1 MLRLAILF
9 GLVGLAVATGVI
21 IYSGYEQILEA
32 LSRAG
37 FGIVWTSLF
46 HLVPMFFCVIGW
58 QVLIP
63 GKNRPSLLYL
73 MYVLWLRT
81 SVNNLMPVARIG
93 GELISVR
100 VMIKHGIRKTS
111 AIASTI
117 VELTMSIVAVFLFDF
132 IGISLFTFYVGD
144 KNIGWQLLMGLFLS
158 APLIVVLFIV
168 QRAGF
173 FGLLDKIFNALIR
186 DKWKKFSG
194 NVHRLDRAVH
204 TMYRRRDRVLICG
217 FWQLMS
223 WVAGTGE
230 IWLAL
235 YFLGFEVSLVEAFML
250 EALIQAASSV
260 AFLVPGSLGVQEAA
274 FLLFGRMLGL
284 PSDIAVALAVV
295 RRCRDLLLYV
305 PGLIAWQIQEGKW
318 LLSPTRRHR

>member
-1 MLRLAILF
+1 MLRLAALF
-9 GLVGLAVATGVI
+9 GLIGLAVATGVI
-21 IYSGYEQILEA
+21 IYSGYEEILQA

-37 FGIVWTSLF
+37 FGILWTSLF

-58 QVLIP
+58 QVLMP

-111 AIASTI
+111 AIASTV
-117 VELTMSIVAVFLFDF
+117 VELTASVIAVFVFDV
-132 IGISLFTFYVGD
+132 IGISLFTWYVGD
-144 KNIGWQLLMGLFLS
+144 QHLGWQLLMGLLLS
-158 APLIVVLFIV
+158 APVIAVMVVI

-173 FGLLDKIFNALIR
+173 FGLLDKVFTVMIR
-186 DKWKKFSG
+186 DKWKKFAGDVS
-194 NVHRLDRAVH
+194 HLDRAVH
-204 TMYRRRDRVLICG
+204 NMYKRRDRVLICG
-217 FWQLMS
+217 FWQLMA
-223 WVAGTGE
+223 WVSGTGE

-235 YFLGFEVSLVEAFML
+235 YFLGFQVSLLEAFML

-260 AFLVPGSLGVQEAA
+260 AFLIPGSLGVQEAA

-284 PSDIAVALAVV
+284 PSDIAAALAVV

-305 PGLIAWQIQEGKW
+305 PGLIVWQVQEGKW
-318 LLSPTRRHR
+318 LLGSRRA